1 MLFSNGAVE
10 KLGDSSNSSKNE
22 QPDPEIVEIIPDNN
36 KTSIEATPI
45 EMEPVFK
52 VLKGYSLYKHD
63 EKLQAIV
70 AFLRLSSFAPIF
82 KSHDVSLMV
91 KLESL
96 CEAPIQIVKSMK
108 GPCKYTAKWTT
119 KFCAT
124 FIIEVVQII
133 ELDRAAE
140 LSKSAR
146 KSDRN
151 KNKHSLPSAA
161 AALVSMVKSAR
172 LKVQGD
178 QMTNGNSGH
187 RNKRKN
193 GSVKTVNDYM
203 IKGNIVHNPNFI
215 EVTIDKIE
223 HNVLCPLCNHRSLV
237 SITTKGEVDAEN
249 KTIQDVY
256 SQKVREWNQK
266 GRNGNKPKMCRT
278 KSQILG
284 CVCYTQNCI
293 GNSDGS
299 GCFVCKDKGGCMEKV
314 VDPM

>member
-1 MLFSNGAVE
+1 
-10 KLGDSSNSSKNE
+10 
-22 QPDPEIVEIIPDNN
+22 
-36 KTSIEATPI
+36 
-45 EMEPVFK
+45 
-52 VLKGYSLYKHD
+52 
-63 EKLQAIV
+63 
-70 AFLRLSSFAPIF
+70 
-82 KSHDVSLMV
+82 MV

-108 GPCKYTAKWTT
+108 GPWKYPAKWTT

-178 QMTNGNSGH
+178 QITKGDSGH
-187 RNKRKN
+187 GNKRKN

-215 EVTIDKIE
+215 EVTINKIE
-223 HNVLCPLCNHRSLV
+223 HNLLCPLCNHRSLV
-237 SITTKGEVDAEN
+237 SIITKGEVDAEN
-249 KTIQDVY
+249 ERIQDVY
-256 SQKVREWNQK
+256 RQKL
-266 GRNGNKPKMCRT
+266 T
-278 KSQILG
+278 
-284 CVCYTQNCI
+284 
-293 GNSDGS
+293 
-299 GCFVCKDKGGCMEKV
+299 
-314 VDPM
+314 